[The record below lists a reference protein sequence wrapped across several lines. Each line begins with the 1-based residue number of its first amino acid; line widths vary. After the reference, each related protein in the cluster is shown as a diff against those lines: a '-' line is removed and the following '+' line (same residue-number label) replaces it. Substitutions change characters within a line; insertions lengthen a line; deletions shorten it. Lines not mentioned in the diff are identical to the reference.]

1 MILDSLLRF
10 EHLKSLLSK
19 LSKTIGYV
27 EIFKVSFLEKSY

>member
-19 LSKTIGYV
+19 LSKTIGLRRN
-27 EIFKVSFLEKSY
+27 I